1 MAKKRGKD
9 LPLEKGRYV
18 EDAKDQE
25 TRNERARAP
34 ETHRG
39 TASPDVG
46 TLRSPAWLTS
56 GNGSTNDEGCS
67 DPRSFEAA
75 RWRDAEDHHGRNW
88 LASTQRAWFHQ
99 RAPGQENETAGEIVP
114 ARRRARVHGELIN
127 SGGDGRLVQPSTVT
141 PPGVRI
147 EGYWRRRS
155 VHTRFWQ
162 ASFQSGMRS
171 MTIIVMLEID

>member
-1 MAKKRGKD
+1 MAGCHPNVASSSQNRGLVGQGHA
-9 LPLEKGRYV
+9 LPVALLAGCPKHRTNNLLLQMEIHSLGRAWPCPTNPQV
-18 EDAKDQE
+18 SILRKLSGIGMPSC
-25 TRNERARAP
+25 ARVVNP
-34 ETHRG
+34 R
-39 TASPDVG
+39 S
-46 TLRSPAWLTS
+46 LRS
-56 GNGSTNDEGCS
+56 
-67 DPRSFEAA
+67 FV
-75 RWRDAEDHHGRNW
+75 
-88 LASTQRAWFHQ
+88 TQRDNRIHSHGS
-99 RAPGQENETAGEIVP
+99 PGRQVAGPEG
-114 ARRRARVHGELIN
+114 VHGELIN